1 MTFFFSLWSKHTF
14 HKSIVPTNVKP
25 NVGIVIHTELGTI
38 SVSIN
43 EICFVRTHFEGKILA
58 KNDAVNTSLISYVV

>member
-1 MTFFFSLWSKHTF
+1 M
-14 HKSIVPTNVKP
+14 KP

-43 EICFVRTHFEGKILA
+43 EICFVRTHFEGKIIA